1 MSSPGGKGGAKWA
14 ATPPGLQEA
23 VSDPLEAIWQS
34 PLPRAVKML
43 LNPDPDATLRCR
55 WRQAAVE
62 GPLQTVGSTK
72 ETSHRGGRVCGEGQD
87 GASKREIHSWSL
99 GMQPY
104 LEKESCS
111 R

>member
-1 MSSPGGKGGAKWA
+1 MPSPGGKGGAEGA

-23 VSDPLEAIWQS
+23 LSDPLEAIWQS
-34 PLPRAVKML
+34 PLPSAMEML
-43 LNPDPDATLRCR
+43 LNPDPDATLWCC

-62 GPLQTVGSTK
+62 GPLQTFGSTK
-72 ETSHRGGRVCGEGQD
+72 ETSHRWGRVCGEGQD

-99 GMQPY
+99 GMRPY

-111 R
+111 H